1 VLVRKDIAPAQQL
14 VQAVHAAHEAG
25 IRFGDPSLISSVVV
39 CSVPDEQSLLRSKEA
54 LSSTGIQ
61 SYIFHEDDFGNQAT
75 ALASEP
81 LWGPRRKA
89 FSRYPLWEPAQ
100 KEV

>member
-1 VLVRKDIAPAQQL
+1 MLVRKDLSPAQQL

-39 CSVPDEQSLLRSKEA
+39 CSVPDEQSLLHSKEA
-54 LSSTGIQ
+54 LDSQGIR
-61 SYIFHEDDFGNQAT
+61 SYVFKEPDVNDQAT

-81 LWGPRRKA
+81 LWGSRRKA
-89 FSRYPLWEPAQ
+89 FSRYPLWDAV
-100 KEV
+100 KEEV